1 MCQHTRITA
10 FGLHTWAGKGRLR
23 LPLTPPQSMPRPPS
37 RTITRS
43 LRFTAQEWDDV
54 EKKLGGRDFSA
65 VARALL
71 LGAEI
76 PEPKAGRKPAVK
88 IERRRMTEAEAE
100 RNRQLN
106 WIGNNLNQLAKL
118 ANTRRDAVS
127 VLSALVSLEREVRR
141 IGG

>member
-1 MCQHTRITA
+1 
-10 FGLHTWAGKGRLR
+10 
-23 LPLTPPQSMPRPPS
+23 MPRPPS

-43 LRFTAQEWDDV
+43 LRFTAQEWADV
-54 EKKLGGRDFSA
+54 ETKLGGRDFSA